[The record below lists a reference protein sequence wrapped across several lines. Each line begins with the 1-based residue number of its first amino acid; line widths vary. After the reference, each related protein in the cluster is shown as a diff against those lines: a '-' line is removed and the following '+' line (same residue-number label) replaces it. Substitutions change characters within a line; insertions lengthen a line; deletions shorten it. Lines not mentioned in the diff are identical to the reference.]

1 MSTSRTRG
9 PYAKGAERRE
19 QIIQTATD
27 VFATDGFD
35 GTALKRV
42 AELVGIKEA
51 TLFHYFRGKQELLTA
66 VLRERDNRSATLMS
80 EGSLLRALPR
90 MAETNAE
97 QPGLTALFAVA
108 SAVASDPA
116 HDSHAFFQERYA
128 SLVEMLVQDIR
139 DGQTQ
144 GRVRGDLKAE
154 AMARI
159 LIAAFD
165 GLQLQWLYD
174 KSVNMADGLL
184 DVMAVLRAR
193 EEPRI

>member
-1 MSTSRTRG
+1 M
-9 PYAKGAERRE
+9 
-19 QIIQTATD
+19 ATD
-27 VFATDGFD
+27 VFATDGLD
-35 GTALKRV
+35 GTALKHV
-42 AELVGIKEA
+42 AELVGIREA

-66 VLRERDNRSATLMS
+66 VLRERDTRSANLMS

-128 SLVEMLVQDIR
+128 MLVEMLIEDIR

-144 GRVRGDLKAE
+144 GRVRRDLEAE
-154 AMARI
+154 TMARI
-159 LIAAFD
+159 VIAAFD

-184 DVMAVLRAR
+184 DVITVLLTR
-193 EEPRI
+193 EGPQI